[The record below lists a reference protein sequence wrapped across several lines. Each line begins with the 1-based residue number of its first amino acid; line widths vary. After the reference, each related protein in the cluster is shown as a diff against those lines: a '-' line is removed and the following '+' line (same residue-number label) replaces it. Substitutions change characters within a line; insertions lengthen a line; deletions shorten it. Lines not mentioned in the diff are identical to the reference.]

1 MRVSAY
7 VCAVVFGVILLG
19 AAAQSLVHWPT
30 DSASTVSAATN
41 IAFLLF
47 GVSSALGVIFRTPA
61 ARTSFVTFM
70 ALITI
75 LIGLAV
81 AGFALQ

>member
-1 MRVSAY
+1 MRRSAY

-30 DSASTVSAATN
+30 DSASTVSATTN

-47 GVSSALGVIFRTPA
+47 GVSSAFGVIFRTPA
-61 ARTSFVTFM
+61 ARTSFVAVLVLT
-70 ALITI
+70 TI
-75 LIGLAV
+75 LFALAV
-81 AGFALQ
+81 AGLALQ